1 MVAPAFQAIR
11 ADLAIKSDFET
22 QMVLSVFILASAI
35 GPLIISPLS
44 EVYGRRPVLHV
55 TCLIYAVFNLSCAF
69 SKTSAQL
76 LIFRWEIPSFHF
88 TDRHLPVDFSSFLSG
103 IGGSA
108 PSIGGGILADC
119 WRSDERGKSLSF
131 YYIFP
136 LIGPAVGPIIGAFT
150 VQHTTWHWMFY
161 ATSILSASIQL
172 VGLLALPETYGP
184 KILHLRAA
192 KLRASTGNP
201 DLHTEYE
208 QRNKSINH
216 ILLQALVR
224 PCKLLSTQPIIQ
236 VLAAYT
242 AYIYGLMYLALSTF
256 PSVWVDVYKERSDIA
271 GLNYISLALGFCLA
285 TQICAPIN
293 DYVCFRTIF
302 VHLS

>member
-1 MVAPAFQAIR
+1 
-11 ADLAIKSDFET
+11 
-22 QMVLSVFILASAI
+22 
-35 GPLIISPLS
+35 
-44 EVYGRRPVLHV
+44 
-55 TCLIYAVFNLSCAF
+55 
-69 SKTSAQL
+69 
-76 LIFRWEIPSFHF
+76 
-88 TDRHLPVDFSSFLSG
+88 
-103 IGGSA
+103 
-108 PSIGGGILADC
+108 
-119 WRSDERGKSLSF
+119 
-131 YYIFP
+131 
-136 LIGPAVGPIIGAFT
+136 
-150 VQHTTWHWMFY
+150 MFY

-208 QRNKSINH
+208 QRNKSTKH

-256 PSVWVDVYKERSDIA
+256 PSVWVDVYKEKSDIA

-293 DYVCFRTIF
+293 DYIYSKLKRRSKGVGLPEYRVPLMIPGAILVPTGFLWYGWSIQAKAHWIMPNIGATLFGSGIIIGMQCITSYIIDAYSTYAASAIAATTVLRAIAGFGHSFPNVCTLYVRGPWTWIGRFNSGFCGYCYWVAFTMAVLEIW
-302 VHLS
+302 